1 MTSKPYYLND
11 LKAGLFVGFVS
22 INASL
27 TYDLFGVNKAV
38 VNFLHGHF
46 TSIFLLPSIKNIQ
59 EFSAYPDGLSLA
71 LLFSFLITVIAGA
84 VMVSCDRIK
93 YRLPD
98 PGTTKGMA
106 SAATRL
112 RELSIIVPLLI
123 TYSLV
128 IFIPLSSRSI
138 SWVHH
143 LFRIDWSLI
152 FFLSFLTLIN
162 LELLAYM
169 IELIKAR
176 QEGANK

>member
-1 MTSKPYYLND
+1 MMSKPYYLND
-11 LKAGLFVGFVS
+11 LKALLFVGFVS

-27 TYDLFGVNKAV
+27 TYDLFGINKAV
-38 VNFLHGHF
+38 VKFIHGHF
-46 TSIFLLPSIKNIQ
+46 TSLLSLPSIKNIQ

-84 VMVSCDRIK
+84 VMVSCDLIK

-98 PGTTKGMA
+98 PGITRGMA
-106 SAATRL
+106 SAADRL
-112 RELSIIVPLLI
+112 RGLLIIVPLLI

-128 IFIPLSSRSI
+128 IFVPLSSRSTT
-138 SWVHH
+138 WVHH
-143 LFRIDWSLI
+143 LFRWEWSLI

-176 QEGANK
+176 QKGDSK